1 MKARIMKTKADEF
14 SQDLVVT
21 SLIYILIFAFGYL
34 LSIQYQLENQKV
46 ETMKAQK
53 VAVELYEEKILVE
66 DSLDRALEGLDS
78 LNVELDKYE
87 KATDKVNLIVKEL
100 VSLESNTETMSV
112 LVLFSESSG
121 NKNVKHSKK
130 NVQGWCGVD
139 VSIWGEELKQNDIE
153 VNSLK
158 ACDYILNKYLEENN
172 WNKKLAL
179 YEYKGI
185 EKNTKVKKVV
195 DNMIKIEKKIE
206 KELK

>member
-1 MKARIMKTKADEF
+1 MKNQTDEF

-21 SLIYILIFAFGYL
+21 SLIYILIFAFGYML
-34 LSIQYQLENQKV
+34 NFQYQLDKQKL
-46 ETMKAQK
+46 ETIKAQK
-53 VAVELYEEKILVE
+53 VAIELHQEKQVVEEK
-66 DSLDRALEGLDS
+66 LDRAYEGLDS

-100 VSLESNTETMSV
+100 VSLESKTETMSV

-139 VSIWGEELKQNDIE
+139 VSIWGEELNQNDIP

-172 WNKKLAL
+172 WNKKLSL
-179 YEYKGI
+179 YAYKGI
-185 EKNTKVKKVV
+185 ENNIRVKKVV
-195 DNMIKIEKKIE
+195 DNMLKIEKKIE
-206 KELK
+206 KELR

>member
-1 MKARIMKTKADEF
+1 MKTKVDEF
-14 SQDLVVT
+14 SQDLVII

-34 LSIQYQLENQKV
+34 LSSHYQLEKQKV
-46 ETMKAQK
+46 ETLVAQK
-53 VAVELYEEKILVE
+53 VAVELYEEKKLVE
-66 DSLDRALEGLDS
+66 GRLEIAHENLGS
-78 LNVELDKYE
+78 LNKELDKYE

-100 VSLESNTETMSV
+100 ISLESKTETMSV

-139 VSIWGEELKQNDIE
+139 VLVWGEELKQNDIP

-179 YEYKGI
+179 YDYKGI

>member
-1 MKARIMKTKADEF
+1 MKTKADEF
-14 SQDLVVT
+14 SQDWVVT

-34 LSIQYQLENQKV
+34 LSNHYQLEKQKV
-46 ETMKAQK
+46 ETIKAQK
-53 VAVELYEEKILVE
+53 VAVELYEEKKIVE
-66 DSLDRALEGLDS
+66 DRLDIAHENLGS
-78 LNVELDKYE
+78 LNSELDKYE

-100 VSLESNTETMSV
+100 VSLESKTETMSV

-121 NKNVKHSKK
+121 NKNAKHSKK

-139 VSIWGEELKQNDIE
+139 VSIWGEELNQNSIP

-179 YEYKGI
+179 YDYKGV
-185 EKNTKVKKVV
+185 EKNIKVKGIIE
-195 DNMIKIEKKIE
+195 NMIKIEKKID

>member
-1 MKARIMKTKADEF
+1 MKTKADEF

-21 SLIYILIFAFGYL
+21 LLIYILVLTFGYL
-34 LSIQYQLENQKV
+34 LSLQYHLEKQKV

-53 VAVELYEEKILVE
+53 VAVELYQEKKVVE
-66 DSLDRALEGLDS
+66 DRLEIAHENLWS
-78 LNVELDKYE
+78 LNKELDKYE
-87 KATDKVNLIVKEL
+87 RATDKVNLIVKEL
-100 VSLESNTETMSV
+100 VSLESETETMSV
-112 LVLFSESSG
+112 LILFSESSG

-139 VSIWGEELKQNDIE
+139 VSIWGEELKQNDIP

-179 YEYKGI
+179 YDYKGI

-195 DNMIKIEKKIE
+195 DNMIKIEKKID
-206 KELK
+206 KGLR